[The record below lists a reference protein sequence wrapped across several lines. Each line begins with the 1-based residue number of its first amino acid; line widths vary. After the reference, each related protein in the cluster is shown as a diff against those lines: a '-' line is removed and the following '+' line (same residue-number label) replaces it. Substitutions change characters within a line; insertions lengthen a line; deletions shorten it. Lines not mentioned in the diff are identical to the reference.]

1 MANLDPNMNLQST
14 PTQQSAIP
22 DFTDTEVAFAHLSDQ
37 ELRRMEWLFSLMNK
51 PWLVNTGSFVGL
63 WSVKWNLPFAR
74 SIICTTLFSQFVGG
88 ESLLKS
94 LPTIEKLAANNT
106 LTVLDYGVE
115 NKETE
120 EDFNA
125 TLRENLRAIE
135 FASGNDHVPV
145 VSTKISGLASNPLLE
160 KIQRGDQLSKS
171 EEDAFKAVVKRV
183 EALAMAAHEKGVAV
197 FFDAEE
203 SWIQQPI
210 DDMVNTMMKRYNKD
224 RVVVYNTYQLYR
236 HDRLAYMIE
245 TAEKAKA
252 EGWMLGA
259 KIVRGAYM
267 EKERLRAKEMGY
279 PSPIYPDKPSTD
291 QAYDDAVRFL
301 VENYTTIAS
310 CNATHNAKSCMKMA
324 AWIDEL
330 RIDRDR
336 PHLNF
341 SQLYGMSDHLTFNLA
356 NSGYNVAKYVPY
368 GRVEEV
374 IPYLLR
380 RAQENSSVTGEMSR
394 ELELIHTEVKRRGL

>member
-1 MANLDPNMNLQST
+1 MANLDTNMIHPT
-14 PTQQSAIP
+14 TATQQTAIP
-22 DFTDTEVAFAHLSDQ
+22 DFTDTEVAFAHLNDQ
-37 ELRRMEWLFSLMNK
+37 DLKRMEWLFSLMNK
-51 PWLVNTGSFVGL
+51 PWLVNSGSIIGL

-74 SIICTTLFSQFVGG
+74 SIIRSTLFRQFVGG

-94 LPTIEKLAANNT
+94 LPTIDKLAANNT

-115 NKETE
+115 AKETE

-160 KIQRGDQLSKS
+160 KIQRGDTLTKL
-171 EEDAFKAVVKRV
+171 EEQSYKAVIKRV

-210 DDMVNTMMKRYNKD
+210 DQMVNTMMQRYNKN

-236 HDRLAYMIE
+236 HDRLNYMIE
-245 TAEKAKA
+245 TAEKARA

-291 QAYDDAVRFL
+291 QAYDDAVRYL
-301 VENYTTIAS
+301 VENYATIAS
-310 CNATHNAKSCMKMA
+310 CNATHNTSSCMKMA

-330 RIDRDR
+330 RIDRNH

-394 ELELIHTEVKRRGL
+394 ELELIHKEIRRRGL